1 MKITRWES
9 REINVLVEYEIEADT
24 LEEAVNKLR
33 QIDGTDE
40 WYELEKSL
48 YHFDDKEIADIVK
61 ENEPS
66 YIDEKQ
72 YWKEIK

>member
-1 MKITRWES
+1 MTIVRWES
-9 REINVLVEYEIEADT
+9 REVNILVEYQIEADT

-48 YHFDDKEIADIVK
+48 YHFDIEEVKDIVR

-66 YIDEKQ
+66 WVDEKQ